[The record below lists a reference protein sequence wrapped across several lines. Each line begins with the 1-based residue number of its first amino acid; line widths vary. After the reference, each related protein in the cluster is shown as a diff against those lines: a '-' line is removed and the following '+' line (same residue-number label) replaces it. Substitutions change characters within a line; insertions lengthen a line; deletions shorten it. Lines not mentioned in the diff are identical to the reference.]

1 MRLYRLT
8 FIGFNALVTTPQLQ
22 AYYDGLISIFGMNP
36 VGAPLV
42 RDGVNGKLATCLFND
57 GVFTLVTWKGRFM
70 INCLLLRDDI
80 DKTQLESFT
89 KTAFALTS
97 FRALLDDMGNYD

>member
-1 MRLYRLT
+1 MRLHRLT
-8 FIGFNALVTTPQLQ
+8 FIGENALVTNVQLQ
-22 AYYDGLISIFGMNP
+22 TYYDGLISIFGMHP

-42 RDGVNGKLATCLFND
+42 RDGEGGKLATCLFND
-57 GVFTLVTWKGRFM
+57 GVFTLVTWRGRFM

-89 KTAFALTS
+89 KASFALAG